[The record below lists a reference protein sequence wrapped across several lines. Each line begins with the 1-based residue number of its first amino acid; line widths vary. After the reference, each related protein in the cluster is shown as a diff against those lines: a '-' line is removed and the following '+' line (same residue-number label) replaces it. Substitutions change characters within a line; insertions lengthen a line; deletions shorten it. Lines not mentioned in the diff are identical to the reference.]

1 MRLLFKLKARFLIFS
16 AIILLSL
23 IFLNLFR
30 INNKKTPM
38 INELQHKP
46 AIVTQNGP
54 KERKCNFLTDHKQ
67 YTVEIDGILYPQY
80 LYLSQNRSINYDCLN
95 NSTPMKKILGWNKFY
110 GSDYMG
116 YGAGPVKPFREKNC
130 PITNCEVIIDKS
142 KLNEVEFVIISMTDS
157 IEEPPKG
164 IRPKRQRWVFELI
177 ESPFYHPQSWSKWNG
192 FFNYTADY
200 LIESEF
206 GINYESQ
213 KGFLWALNESFD
225 ETRNF
230 HESNSY
236 QIKIKTK
243 LKNQSYCLLF

>member
-1 MRLLFKLKARFLIFS
+1 MRILFKFKWRLLVFL
-16 AIILLSL
+16 AIISLSL
-23 IFLNLFR
+23 IFLNFSKV
-30 INNKKTPM
+30 NNKKHDIINVVKPITK
-38 INELQHKP
+38 INEIKP
-46 AIVTQNGP
+46 PILTQNEP
-54 KERKCNFLTDHKQ
+54 KEKKCNFFTDHKQ
-67 YTVEIDGILYPQY
+67 YTVEIDGIHYPQY
-80 LYLSQNRSINYDCLN
+80 LYLSQNLSINYDCLN
-95 NSTPMKKILGWNKFY
+95 NSTPLKKIMGWNKFY

-142 KLNEVEFVIISMTDS
+142 KLNEVEFVVVSMTD
-157 IEEPPKG
+157 IIDQPPRG

-177 ESPFYHPQSWSKWNG
+177 ESPFYHPQSWSQWNG

-200 LIESEF
+200 LTESEF

-230 HESNSY
+230 HISNSISV
-236 QIKIKTK
+236 QIKT
-243 LKNQSYCLLF
+243 N